1 MVHFLGEGK
10 QATGAYRKSR
20 GDAKLYELRNS
31 VVNTT
36 SEHFHNSEKFKTL
49 HPSILYY
56 FMCKPHH
63 PSVIIP
69 DWRALSKK
77 LCKPWQKRDRS
88 YKLRVQNGLIGS
100 ARVHVTLVTHFAL
113 LHDFDS
119 SCQHPSSR
127 RVCSLFTLKKI
138 GMASKRFTLS
148 PCKTAWTKITP
159 LQHYKNVLSDFALPS

>member
-36 SEHFHNSEKFKTL
+36 SERFYNSEKFKTL

-69 DWRALSKK
+69 DWHCRHWSMFGAKTLDKTLGWLRQSLAHDLAPNMVK
-77 LCKPWQKRDRS
+77 LLCM
-88 YKLRVQNGLIGS
+88 YLIWFSMKHGIK
-100 ARVHVTLVTHFAL
+100 T
-113 LHDFDS
+113 DS
-119 SCQHPSSR
+119 MFF
-127 RVCSLFTLKKI
+127 VKI
-138 GMASKRFTLS
+138 GMLFCINSFASNKKKS
-148 PCKTAWTKITP
+148 I
-159 LQHYKNVLSDFALPS
+159 

>member
-36 SEHFHNSEKFKTL
+36 SERFYNSEKFKTL

-69 DWRALSKK
+69 DWHCRHWSMFGAKTLDKT
-77 LCKPWQKRDRS
+77 LGW
-88 YKLRVQNGLIGS
+88 LRQSGS
-100 ARVHVTLVTHFAL
+100 WSCTKHGKIIVHVFTLVCTWRCQIGFRVSFRVATSNCHFSV
-113 LHDFDS
+113 S
-119 SCQHPSSR
+119 SWRIC
-127 RVCSLFTLKKI
+127 LKLDLW
-138 GMASKRFTLS
+138 A
-148 PCKTAWTKITP
+148 
-159 LQHYKNVLSDFALPS
+159 LQHVF